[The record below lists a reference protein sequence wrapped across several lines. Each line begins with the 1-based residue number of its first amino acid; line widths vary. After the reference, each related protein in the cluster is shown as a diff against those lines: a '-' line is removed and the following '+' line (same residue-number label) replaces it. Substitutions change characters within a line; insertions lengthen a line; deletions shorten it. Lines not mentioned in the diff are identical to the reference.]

1 MATAGALA
9 ICSGGA
15 GGPVATSHAAAL
27 VFYGLRLCLFLLRRE
42 TTTPVEIHQ
51 MTRRDASMGD
61 RLKRAPVVVGCSVL
75 YFLMA
80 APLRITARTSLS
92 SSASLLASSPASLV
106 SLAAAFSGFGLAAW
120 GDGHKSAVK
129 AVRGPDTLVTTGPFR
144 VFRHPNYTGEI
155 IGWTAS
161 LSVAMFEAVRHYRQL
176 SGASA
181 AVFVRFAAPWIVAS
195 VLGWAGMCG
204 VLAGEATAGLE
215 KKQKKKYGD
224 TPEYKAWIGSS
235 WSGPMITSSS

>member
-120 GDGHKSAVK
+120 GRRAQIRRQGRAGPGHPRDDGPLPGLPPSELYRRDNRVDREPFRRDVRGRAPLPTVVGRLRRNFC
-129 AVRGPDTLVTTGPFR
+129 AVRRPVDRRLGTGLGG
-144 VFRHPNYTGEI
+144 Y
-155 IGWTAS
+155 
-161 LSVAMFEAVRHYRQL
+161 VRCSR
-176 SGASA
+176 
-181 AVFVRFAAPWIVAS
+181 R
-195 VLGWAGMCG
+195 
-204 VLAGEATAGLE
+204 
-215 KKQKKKYGD
+215 
-224 TPEYKAWIGSS
+224 
-235 WSGPMITSSS
+235 